1 MNAIRLSPV
10 IPATT
15 LMGLVLSACA
25 TGEQPVRMGTA
36 SGDYVSPAL
45 ATVTVGQK
53 LNEGVST
60 LLACLVMAAI
70 VGAVIWGLARYGKK
84 ELKLRL
90 PVAVGVV
97 VFVVLI
103 AVAVSSAAY
112 VSIDAGRVGVLVSQ
126 GRAVQT
132 LEPGFH
138 LITPYWQQ
146 VVMYSTRDWTF
157 ITMSNPI
164 EQGSEDYRTY
174 PLSIITEDGVSAS
187 VKFSM
192 QGRLNPSMALYVYEH
207 YGTLENAIVQLIKSP
222 SLGIVRTRIQGFSAI
237 DLVSNIDAV
246 SEDVESQLRPIVEG
260 GGITMVFFSFRK
272 PDLGEWEDELNNA
285 RVAEQQAVVAEQQV
299 AIAEADARRAAA
311 EAEGNR
317 QVTEINAKAQAAATL
332 AQRRADAD
340 ADLYAAQ
347 QDAEAARI
355 AAGADAYAILARAKA
370 EAEANALVA
379 DSLTPDLILYTLW
392 GNWNGQLPVWMT
404 GQAEPVISVPGPTP

>member
-90 PVAVGVV
+90 PVAVGVA